1 MTKKTCKHGP
11 LTPELV
17 KTFEG
22 FENVTDEEAFDIFI
36 TIDTLCR
43 ITWDYLQHN
52 ADNSQEKCEDLE

>member
-1 MTKKTCKHGP
+1 MTKKDCKRGP

-43 ITWDYLQHN
+43 ITSDYLQHI
-52 ADNSQEKCEDLE
+52 AGNSREKSENLE